1 MLTEGGER
9 DGVGGDGGTE
19 ARRGGVGGDGGEA
32 GSGETAARRRRR
44 GIVEENWGRKQ
55 RRGIRPH
62 GGLGENSFNSSV
74 GSENALL
81 LKSVVVALFL
91 EGRYYYT

>member
-32 GSGETAARRRRR
+32 EVTRGRRDSGEL
-44 GIVEENWGRKQ
+44 GEEAEERESGRAV
-55 RRGIRPH
+55 
-62 GGLGENSFNSSV
+62 GGWLGENSFNCSV
-74 GSENALL
+74 GRENALV
-81 LKSVVVALFL
+81 LKSVVVALFV
-91 EGRYYYT
+91 EGCYYYT

>member
-19 ARRGGVGGDGGEA
+19 ARRGRVGGDGGEA
-32 GSGETAARRRRR
+32 GSGATVARRRRGRGGGDGGEAGSRETAARQRRR

-55 RRGIRPH
+55 RRGNQAAR
-62 GGLGENSFNSSV
+62 GV
-74 GSENALL
+74 
-81 LKSVVVALFL
+81 
-91 EGRYYYT
+91 R

>member
-32 GSGETAARRRRR
+32 GSGETAARQGR
-44 GIVEENWGRKQ
+44 GRWQQGGSRETAAESEGEGSGKVEVE
-55 RRGIRPH
+55 
-62 GGLGENSFNSSV
+62 
-74 GSENALL
+74 
-81 LKSVVVALFL
+81 
-91 EGRYYYT
+91 